1 MTSYKLDEGGIAVA
15 ENDVAQRL
23 AILEKEVAKLKRHL
37 EVATGDWPDR
47 LFGRMKDFP
56 EFDEV
61 AQIGRVL
68 RESQTDPPGP

>member
-1 MTSYKLDEGGIAVA
+1 VA

-37 EVATGDWPDR
+37 EVASGDWPDR

-61 AQIGRVL
+61 TQMGRVL
-68 RESQTDPPGP
+68 RESQTDPPGQ

>member
-1 MTSYKLDEGGIAVA
+1 MDEGDEEVA

-37 EVATGDWPDR
+37 EVDSGDWPDR

-56 EFDEV
+56 EFDDV
-61 AQIGRVL
+61 TRMGRVL